1 MKNNYGLT
9 IVKDYPIKGVNF
21 IDINGMLAT
30 PKYFTAVIDK
40 FCETVKNTLPAKVL
54 AKAAIITPESRG
66 FIFSAPVANKLGLP
80 LLLIRKNGKIPNNPY
95 SFRITNEY
103 STYNME
109 MDSDLLE
116 KHNHFIYIDDIL
128 ATGQTLASVRKA
140 VGKKGKKLEL
150 AVHLTAVAALQTV
163 RDGNADLKD
172 LPTKE
177 II

>member
-1 MKNNYGLT
+1 MENNYGLT

-21 IDINGMLAT
+21 IDINGLLAT
-30 PKYFTAVIDK
+30 PKYFTAVIEK
-40 FCETVKNTLPAKVL
+40 FCETVKAALPADKL

-66 FIFSAPVANKLGLP
+66 FIFAAPVADRLKLP
-80 LLLIRKNGKIPNNPY
+80 LLLIRKNGKIPHNPF

-128 ATGQTLASVRKA
+128 ATGQTLASVRNA
-140 VGKKGKKLEL
+140 LGKKGKEVVL
-150 AVHLTAVAALQTV
+150 AVHLTAVDSLKEMRDNTPELHTLQ
-163 RDGNADLKD
+163 
-172 LPTKE
+172 TKE

>member
-1 MKNNYGLT
+1 MQNNYGLT
-9 IVKDYPIKGVNF
+9 TVKDYPIKGVNF
-21 IDINGMLAT
+21 IDINGLLAT

-40 FCETVKNTLPAKVL
+40 FCETVQNTLPADVL

-66 FIFSAPVANKLGLP
+66 FVFSAPVAAKLGLP
-80 LLLIRKNGKIPNNPY
+80 LLLIRKNGKIPNHPY
-95 SFRITNEY
+95 IFRITNEY
-103 STYNME
+103 STYDME
-109 MDSDLLE
+109 MDSDLLAA
-116 KHNHFIYIDDIL
+116 HDHFIYVDDIL

-140 VGKKGKKLEL
+140 VAKKGKKVEM
-150 AVHLTAVAALQTV
+150 AIHLTAVADLKTM

>member
-1 MKNNYGLT
+1 MENNYGLT

-30 PKYFTAVIDK
+30 PKHFTAVIEK
-40 FCETVKNTLPAKVL
+40 FCETVKNNLPAEVL

-66 FIFSAPVANKLGLP
+66 FIFSAPVAHQLGLP
-80 LLLIRKNGKIPNNPY
+80 LLLIRKNGKIPSNPY

-109 MDSDLLE
+109 MDGDLLE
-116 KHNHFIYIDDIL
+116 KHDHFIYIDDIL
-128 ATGQTLASVRKA
+128 ATGQTLASVREA
-140 VGKKGKKLEL
+140 LGKKGKEIVL
-150 AVHLTAVAALQTV
+150 AAHLTAVAALKPV
-163 RDGNADLKD
+163 RDDNSDLKG
-172 LPTKE
+172 LLIKE

>member
-1 MKNNYGLT
+1 MTNKYGLT

-21 IDINGMLAT
+21 IDINGLLAT
-30 PKYFTAVIDK
+30 PHYFTAVIEK
-40 FCETVKNTLPAKVL
+40 FCETIKQSLPAEQLKQ
-54 AKAAIITPESRG
+54 AAIITPESRG
-66 FIFSAPVANKLGLP
+66 FVFSAPVADRLKLP

-109 MDSDLLE
+109 MDGDLLE

-128 ATGQTLASVRKA
+128 ATGQTLASVRNA
-140 VGKKGKKLEL
+140 IGKKGKEVVL
-150 AVHLTAVAALQTV
+150 AVHLTAVT
-163 RDGNADLKD
+163 DLKPMRD
-172 LPTKE
+172 ENIDLKGLPTKE